1 MNKGNEEI
9 TVDLN
14 QIKNIIKEKFIIL
27 LAIIIV
33 CTIIATI
40 ISFLVPK
47 VYKSNTLIRINAVNK
62 NMAAISNLLDM
73 AADMGISTGQT
84 NIDPTVSYIELIK
97 SRRVIQPVIDNLD
110 DMHPKYW
117 TY

>member
-47 VYKSNTLIRINAVNK
+47 VYKSINTYK
-62 NMAAISNLLDM
+62 CC
-73 AADMGISTGQT
+73 
-84 NIDPTVSYIELIK
+84 
-97 SRRVIQPVIDNLD
+97 
-110 DMHPKYW
+110 
-117 TY
+117 